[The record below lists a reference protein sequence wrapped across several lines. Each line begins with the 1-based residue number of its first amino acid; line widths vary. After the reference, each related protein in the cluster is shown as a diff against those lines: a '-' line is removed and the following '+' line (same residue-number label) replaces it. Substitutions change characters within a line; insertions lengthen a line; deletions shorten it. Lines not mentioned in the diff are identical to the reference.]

1 MDQTSQDDSKPTTIE
16 DLVAALIEMRDSLT
30 LVSLALHDY
39 RFDLEANRR
48 QLPIEQF
55 REIFEKLKS

>member
-39 RFDLEANRR
+39 RFDLEANRC